1 MRTLYVS
8 PRQAWPAI
16 SGAKLRDFHLAR
28 ALGQAGEL
36 TWVFYQNSSDPPL
49 TAAELPF
56 CRQWQA
62 VPRPPLYTPAKLVRG
77 LSGPWSLPVVNY
89 TSPQMISVLRQ
100 LLQNHRFDAIH
111 VDSVHLAACVEAAV
125 AQQGAATPVFY
136 NWHNIESELMRRY
149 SVGAAPAIRR
159 FYARFTAAKLKRDEA
174 HILNAAAGHIVCS
187 QREQELLLRQAPES
201 RIAVIENGVDAAF
214 FANPP
219 HPHTAVRNRLVFV
232 GSMSYHANA
241 DAAVWFAREVWPGL
255 HRRFQDWTLTL
266 VGSDPGEDV
275 RALAGI
281 AGVQVTGTVPDVRP
295 YYQTAFA
302 AVVPLR
308 TSGGTRLKILEA
320 LAAGVPVIS
329 TAEGAEGLAVQ
340 PNRDFLLA
348 QDCGQWLPLLE
359 SLLEERRAEALRQ
372 AGLELIHSRY
382 DWQTIG
388 AKLVATYRAWLDSTD
403 AAKGRV

>member
-8 PRQAWPAI
+8 PRQAWPVV

-28 ALGQAGEL
+28 ALGEAGEL
-36 TWVFYQNSSDPPL
+36 SWVFYQSPGDPPL

-56 CRQWQA
+56 CRRWQA

-77 LSGPWSLPVVNY
+77 LSSRWSLPVVNY
-89 TSPQMISVLRQ
+89 TSPQMTVALRQ
-100 LLQNHRFDAIH
+100 LLQQHRFDAIH
-111 VDSVHLAACVEAAV
+111 VDSVHMAACVEAALPPGTV
-125 AQQGAATPVFY
+125 LPIFY

-149 SVGAAPAIRR
+149 SASAAALPRR
-159 FYARFTAAKLKRDEA
+159 LYARFTAAKLERDEA
-174 HILNAAAGHIVCS
+174 RILNTADGHIVCS
-187 QREQELLLRQAPES
+187 QREQELLSRQAPES
-201 RIAVIENGVDAAF
+201 RIAVIENGVDAEF
-214 FANPP
+214 FSSPP
-219 HPHTAVRNRLVFV
+219 LPEVHRNRLVFV

-241 DAAVWFAREVWPGL
+241 DAAMWFAREVWPGL
-255 HRRFQDWTLTL
+255 HQRFQGWTLTL
-266 VGSDPGEDV
+266 VGSDPGEAV

-281 AGVQVTGTVPDVRP
+281 AGVEVTGTVPDVRP

-308 TSGGTRLKILEA
+308 TGGGTRLKILEA

-340 PNRDFLLA
+340 PDREFLLA
-348 QDCGQWLPLLE
+348 QDAGQWLPLLE
-359 SLLEERRAEALRQ
+359 SLLQERRAEALRQ
-372 AGLELIHSRY
+372 AGLDLVHSRY

-388 AKLVATYRAWLDSTD
+388 AQLVATYRGWLASTA
-403 AAKGRV
+403 AAKGPV